1 MLQGEKLQLI
11 GIGTFTMADD
21 CMYWVLMSTID
32 WITVPY
38 CPLMSVLIK
47 DLNKQDQELDWLMP
61 AYLERIL
68 ACAKKSITI
77 RPTSCFLLNS

>member
-1 MLQGEKLQLI
+1 
-11 GIGTFTMADD
+11 
-21 CMYWVLMSTID
+21 
-32 WITVPY
+32 
-38 CPLMSVLIK
+38 MSVLIK
-47 DLNKQDQELDWLMP
+47 DLSKQDQELDWLMP